1 MKLLLVAAALV
12 VTSTAFAQFD
22 GLKEKALGATKK
34 VCKQVNGKEVCTV
47 KEVQGKVEELKL
59 KLNLKK

>member
-1 MKLLLVAAALV
+1 MKLLFVAAALV

-22 GLKEKALGATKK
+22 SLKEKALGATKQ

-59 KLNLKK
+59 KLKK